1 MGPQQPSMGSET
13 RQVAGQDASASFESS
28 HEGSVWAV
36 LAAAQDAQQFC
47 QSWLAIQCRLIPAVE
62 GGLVLLLVDADGSYA
77 PAAVWPDVRQDMS
90 YLTQAAQKA
99 LSERR
104 GVVLPMVA
112 EGALGPVAFH
122 IAYPIEAM
130 GKLQGVAV
138 LHLSPRGE
146 SELQAAL
153 RQLHW
158 GAAGVELLFVR
169 DEVGR
174 ERAAKIRLQTVLEL
188 IGALAGHERY

>member
-62 GGLVLLLVDADGSYA
+62 GGLVLLLIEADGSYA
-77 PAAVWPDVRQDMS
+77 PAAVWPDVRRDMS

-104 GVVLPMVA
+104 GVVLPVLP
-112 EGALGPVAFH
+112 EGAPSPVAVH
-122 IAYPIEAM
+122 IAYPIEAI
-130 GKLQGVAV
+130 GKLHGVVV
-138 LHLSPRGE
+138 LHLSPRPE

-153 RQLHW
+153 RHLPSRPPHP
-158 GAAGVELLFVR
+158 
-169 DEVGR
+169 
-174 ERAAKIRLQTVLEL
+174 
-188 IGALAGHERY
+188 

>member
-1 MGPQQPSMGSET
+1 MTTPLHTAIGSDT
-13 RQVAGQDASASFESS
+13 RQASALGVSAVSFESS
-28 HEGSVWAV
+28 HDGSVWAV
-36 LAAAQDAQQFC
+36 LAAAKDAQQFC

-112 EGALGPVAFH
+112 EGALVDCN
-122 IAYPIEAM
+122 
-130 GKLQGVAV
+130 
-138 LHLSPRGE
+138 S
-146 SELQAAL
+146 
-153 RQLHW
+153 
-158 GAAGVELLFVR
+158 
-169 DEVGR
+169 
-174 ERAAKIRLQTVLEL
+174 
-188 IGALAGHERY
+188 